1 MENKR
6 RCTTCKEEKPA
17 TLDYF
22 YKCRRVRSGLQA
34 VCKTCNSNRQKRYRE
49 TCASNRQKR
58 YRETCAS
65 NRQKRYRE
73 INNAVFNPEMPERK
87 RYINGKVD
95 IVLIYK
101 RKGLLKTM
109 SYPLFLEKYPGEKLE
124 TLLIK

>member
-17 TLDYF
+17 TLDYV
-22 YKCRRVRSGLQA
+22 YKSTKVSSGLQS
-34 VCKTCNSNRQKRYRE
+34 VCK
-49 TCASNRQKR
+49 TCASNRER
-58 YRETCAS
+58 
-65 NRQKRYRE
+65 RYRE
-73 INNAVFNPEMPERK
+73 INNAVFNSAMPERK

>member
-22 YKCRRVRSGLQA
+22 YKSTKVSSGLQS
-34 VCKTCNSNRQKRYRE
+34 VCKTCASKRER
-49 TCASNRQKR
+49 
-58 YRETCAS
+58 
-65 NRQKRYRE
+65 RYRE
-73 INNAVFNPEMPERK
+73 INSAMPERK

>member
-22 YKCRRVRSGLQA
+22 YKCRRVKSGLQA
-34 VCKTCNSNRQKRYRE
+34 VCKTCVNNMKKRYIE
-49 TCASNRQKR
+49 
-58 YRETCAS
+58 
-65 NRQKRYRE
+65 KRYRE
-73 INNAVFNPEMPERK
+73 INNAVLNSAMPERK

-109 SYPLFLEKYPGEKLE
+109 SYYVFLEKYPGEKLE